1 MPADQQPLRG
11 IGWTAAA
18 AVSQKRRARWWA
30 LIALGC
36 YLVVVFILAFVL
48 KLGQMPLPERVG
60 SVLSYFQDRNLLAG
74 IRYGHVEAAANVLFF
89 VPLGAL
95 VPITFGPPRW
105 LRGWVLCIGL
115 SVSIETIQWVFLSG
129 RVASVRDALCNAIG
143 AGIGVLLTLTVLRS
157 RVSAHQKSPVQ
168 GQGQRID

>member
-1 MPADQQPLRG
+1 MNTPKPVQ
-11 IGWTAAA
+11 
-18 AVSQKRRARWWA
+18 RRA
-30 LIALGC
+30 LLSLCC
-36 YLVVVFILAFVL
+36 YLVVVFVIAFVL

-60 SVLSYFQDRNLLAG
+60 SALGYFQDRNLLIG

-95 VPITFGPPRW
+95 VPIIFSTPRW
-105 LRGWVLCIGL
+105 FSAWILCIGL
-115 SVSIETIQWVFLSG
+115 SVSIEVVQGVFLPG
-129 RVASVRDALCNAIG
+129 RVASVRDVLCNAIG

-168 GQGQRID
+168 GPEQRID